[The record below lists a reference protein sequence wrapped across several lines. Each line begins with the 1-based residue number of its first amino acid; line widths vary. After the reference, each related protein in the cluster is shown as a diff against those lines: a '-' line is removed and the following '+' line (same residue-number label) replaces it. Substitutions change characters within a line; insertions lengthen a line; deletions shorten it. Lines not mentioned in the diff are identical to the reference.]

1 MKVTIRNIKDNEFF
15 ETENLTRETFCN
27 LYNPGCAEHYIL
39 HRFRQSDA
47 YVKQLDHVLLVD
59 NKIIGHIISTKA
71 KVVNDNNEQY
81 DVLHLG
87 PFSIDAE
94 YQNKGLGTELIKH
107 SIEEAR
113 KLGFKSIILFG
124 KPDYY
129 SRFGFLNAKEYEIT
143 TQDGLNFDPFMALEL
158 ETNSLSEVKGKFYLH
173 KSAEID
179 KNRFQKFD
187 KKFPKKE
194 KGEPMIKIQ

>member
-1 MKVTIRNIKDNEFF
+1 MKVTIRNIKGNEFF
-15 ETENLTRETFCN
+15 ETENLTRETFWN
-27 LYNPGCAEHYIL
+27 LYNPGCKEHYIL
-39 HRFRQSDA
+39 HSFRQSDA
-47 YVKQLDHVLLVD
+47 YVKQLDYVLLVD

-71 KVVNDNNEQY
+71 KVINDNNEQY

-113 KLGFKSIILFG
+113 KLGFKGIILFG

-129 SRFGFLNAKEYEIT
+129 LRFGFLNAKEYEIT
-143 TQDGLNFDPFMALEL
+143 TLDGLNFDPFMALEL
-158 ETNSLSEVKGKFYLH
+158 EKNSLSEVKGKFYLH

-179 KNRFQKFD
+179 ENRFQKFD

-194 KGEPMIKIQ
+194 KGEPMIKIH